1 MSIAT
6 NCRNLISEIAQL
18 SSNKTQLIAV
28 SKTKPVNMIL
38 EAYSSGQRHFGEN
51 YIQELVEK
59 SADQEILEKCPEIKW
74 HMIGPVQSN
83 KVKLLRLS
91 LLCTEGLLLLSTTL
105 PRSLQNPFPTHLPK
119 PLRRPHHNL
128 PKANQQIRK
137 FPKIPKPQPKTKN
150 LHPNKHLQRA
160 HQIRPRLQKHQRHK
174 IINRKSI

>member
-1 MSIAT
+1 
-6 NCRNLISEIAQL
+6 
-18 SSNKTQLIAV
+18 
-28 SKTKPVNMIL
+28 MIL

-83 KVKLLRLS
+83 KVKLL
-91 LLCTEGLLLLSTTL
+91 
-105 PRSLQNPFPTHLPK
+105 K

-137 FPKIPKPQPKTKN
+137 FTKIPKPQPKTKN

-174 IINRKSI
+174 IINRKPI

>member
-28 SKTKPVNMIL
+28 SKTKPVKMIL

-83 KVKLLRLS
+83 KVKLLRLG
-91 LLCTEGLLLLSTTL
+91 LLCRLITT
-105 PRSLQNPFPTHLPK
+105 
-119 PLRRPHHNL
+119 
-128 PKANQQIRK
+128 
-137 FPKIPKPQPKTKN
+137 
-150 LHPNKHLQRA
+150 
-160 HQIRPRLQKHQRHK
+160 
-174 IINRKSI
+174 